1 MVDVLGEV
9 LRWTSNVAYI
19 AIGLWAFARW
29 RRFGTEASAWLA
41 LTFGSIGL
49 AVTISVIATESLGT
63 EELPT
68 WILGPVIALI
78 VVFPYLLVR
87 FHHAFEEVPQWIR
100 TTAAVLCGAAVIGG
114 FVIDLPAPGEEGTP
128 LANAYVLGIAATW
141 VWLLPYVAVRFWR
154 AGRGQPTPARRRMQ
168 ALAIGSVVLAVSIAL
183 SSADNDPSPTL
194 ALVQQ
199 VVGLSAA
206 GGFLL
211 GIAPP
216 RSFRTI
222 WRQPEEDRIGEASLA
237 LLEAETAREV
247 GKVIAPLMQHVVAAD
262 RVVLRHRGRS
272 LADTGPDHGTAAANE
287 PIVIDMADGEVQVW
301 PSRYTPFFG
310 ADELDV
316 LDRIGRLTDLA
327 LARTSLLASERSARL
342 ELEAVN
348 AELEAFVYSASH
360 DLKSPTIAIL
370 SYVEILEEDYGHLLD
385 DEGKYYLGRMRSNGT
400 YMEALVRD
408 LLELS
413 RVGRR
418 DTAPEQVELAEL
430 LPMIASDI
438 GEDRIDLVV
447 GDLPTLFVNGLRA
460 RQLFQNLFANAA
472 KHAGKDRVRIEV
484 EQAEPAAS
492 SGITLLVRDDG
503 RGIPAEYAERVFGV
517 FEQLEVD
524 ESRDGTGMGLAIC
537 RKIVES
543 FGGRIHLTDHTGGA
557 EFALWFPSSAL
568 PDSSTTTEAPP
579 QEVPA

>member
-1 MVDVLGEV
+1 MDALGEV
-9 LRWTSNVAYI
+9 LRWTSNVAYM
-19 AIGLWAFARW
+19 AVGLWAFARW

-41 LTFGSIGL
+41 ATFGSIGL
-49 AVTISVIATESLGT
+49 AVTISVAATEAMGT
-63 EELPT
+63 EDLPT
-68 WILGPVIALI
+68 WLLGPVIGLI

-87 FHHAFEEVPQWIR
+87 FHHAFEAVPRWIL
-100 TTAAVLCGAAVIGG
+100 TTAAVLCGAAAVGG
-114 FVIDLPAPGEEGTP
+114 FVIDLPAPGEQGST
-128 LANAYVLGIAATW
+128 LANVYVLVITATW

-154 AGRGQPTPARRRMQ
+154 GGRGQPTPARRRMQ
-168 ALAIGSVVLAVSIAL
+168 ALALGSVVLAVSIAL
-183 SSADNDPSPTL
+183 SSASNDPEG
-194 ALVQQ
+194 ALVLAQQ
-199 VVGLSAA
+199 LVGLTAA
-206 GGFLL
+206 GAFIL

-216 RSFRTI
+216 QSVRTI
-222 WRQPEEDRIGEASLA
+222 WRQPEEDRLGQASLD
-237 LLEAETAREV
+237 LLGAESARDV
-247 GKVIAPLMQHVVAAD
+247 ANIVAPLMQHVVAAE

-272 LADTGPDHGTAAANE
+272 LADTGPDHGTAADRA
-287 PIVIDMADGEVQVW
+287 PILIDLAEGGVQIW

-310 ADELDV
+310 ADDLDV

-327 LARTSLLASERSARL
+327 LARTTLLASERAART

-385 DEGKYYLGRMRSNGT
+385 EEGQYYLSRMRSNGT

-418 DTAPEQVELAEL
+418 DTAPETVDLADL
-430 LPMIASDI
+430 LPMVASDI
-438 GEDRIDLVV
+438 GEDRIELVV
-447 GDLPTLFVNGLRA
+447 GAVPDLFVNALRA
-460 RQLFQNLFANAA
+460 RQLFQNLFSNAA

-484 EQAEPAAS
+484 EQDGPATS
-492 SGITLLVRDDG
+492 LGVTLLVRDDG

-524 ESRDGTGMGLAIC
+524 EARNGTGMGLAIC

-543 FGGRIHLTDHTGGA
+543 FGGTVHLTDHTGGA
-557 EFALWFPSSAL
+557 EFALRFPPTAL
-568 PDSSTTTEAPP
+568 SDGAMTDAP
-579 QEVPA
+579 QGVPA